1 MIIYVLFILC
11 DIIILPCHRYDNMT
25 IFYLISWWCP
35 GSVWFIYELKVEYK
49 TSNNKNNYNT
59 NKKQTLGYFVIS
71 MNDGMAGEHIY
82 ITNKRWLGRYDVED
96 EEEKYKIISQH
107 VMWFIWK
114 LSFSNEPNY
123 IYCIKK
129 FFIHK
134 NCFCTPYFK
143 EFWENECFLCM
154 RTMAGWIE
162 KNGIIKGSL
171 ERNII
176 IITYIEILG
185 FFFE

>member
-11 DIIILPCHRYDNMT
+11 DIIILPCRRYDNMT

-59 NKKQTLGYFVIS
+59 NKKQTLGYFIIS
-71 MNDGMAGEHIY
+71 MNGGMAGEHIY

-96 EEEKYKIISQH
+96 EEEKFKIISQH

-129 FFIHK
+129 ILFIKIVFALHISK
-134 NCFCTPYFK
+134 NF
-143 EFWENECFLCM
+143 
-154 RTMAGWIE
+154 
-162 KNGIIKGSL
+162 
-171 ERNII
+171 ERMNAF
-176 IITYIEILG
+176 YIRGLWQDE
-185 FFFE
+185 